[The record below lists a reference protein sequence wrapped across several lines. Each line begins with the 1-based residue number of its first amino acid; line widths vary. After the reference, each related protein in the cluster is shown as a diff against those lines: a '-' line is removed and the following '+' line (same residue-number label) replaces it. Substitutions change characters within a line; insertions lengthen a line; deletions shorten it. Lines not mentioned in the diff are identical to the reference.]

1 MIDNAAFHEA
11 IEVVSPLRLHLVEQ
25 IFDIEVALKH
35 HWEKQEVSEHVLLSG
50 LLNKLNEVKLG
61 S

>member
-11 IEVVSPLRLHLVEQ
+11 IEVVFPFRLYLVKQ

-35 HWEKQEVSEHVLLSG
+35 HWEKQEVSEHVLLGG
-50 LLNKLNEVKLG
+50 LLDKLNDA
-61 S
+61 